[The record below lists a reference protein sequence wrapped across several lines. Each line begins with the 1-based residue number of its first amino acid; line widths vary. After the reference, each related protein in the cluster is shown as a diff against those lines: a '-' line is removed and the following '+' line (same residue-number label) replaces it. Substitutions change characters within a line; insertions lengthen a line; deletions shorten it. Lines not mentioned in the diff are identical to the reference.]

1 MEQASAGSMACPNC
15 GSWAIKADR
24 SPSGRMVCGRCG
36 EPLGIGARRRLGS
49 GRGAGQHWRLWLGLT
64 ALVAVSAVLAGLQ
77 ERSLSPL
84 ERHRFRQTTETSLG
98 ATREQGRALDV
109 AIC

>member
-1 MEQASAGSMACPNC
+1 
-15 GSWAIKADR
+15 
-24 SPSGRMVCGRCG
+24 V
-36 EPLGIGARRRLGS
+36 
-49 GRGAGQHWRLWLGLT
+49 GQHWRLWLGLT
-64 ALVAVSAVLAGLQ
+64 ALVAVSAVLASLQ

-98 ATREQGRALDV
+98 AVREQVRALDV